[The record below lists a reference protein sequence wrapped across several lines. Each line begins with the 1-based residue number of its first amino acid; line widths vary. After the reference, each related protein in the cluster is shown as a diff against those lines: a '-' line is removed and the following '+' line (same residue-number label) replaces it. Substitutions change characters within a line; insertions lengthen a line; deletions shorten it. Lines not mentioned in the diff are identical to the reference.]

1 MTKDEALNKSG
12 VSDSNTM
19 RGFVLYPTYRMI
31 DGKTHVY
38 LFGKLENGDSF
49 LSIHQRDP
57 YFFVKKKDQEKLE
70 LFLEKNKEV
79 RDITD
84 CKLRF
89 ENSNFKNF
97 DEEEVVKVLLTFP
110 KQVPPFRKHLDQLDV
125 AYYEADILF
134 SQRFLL
140 DNDIKGCL
148 EITGAFKKGNYVNRI
163 YEEPIV
169 KGIPDYGVE
178 LDTFSFD
185 IETNMKASEIFS
197 IAYVCGEKKEVL
209 LCTDKEIKKKEITC
223 FPDEKSMITA
233 FLERVQKI
241 DPDIITGWNLIDFD
255 LDVLRKRCRAYNI
268 KFVLGRA
275 DWESSLRIFSDFFR
289 SSRADIAGRQV
300 LDGINLLK
308 DSFIKLPDYKLDTAA
323 SKILGEKK
331 SIQFTNKGAEILE
344 MAKNNPLKLAEY
356 NLKDAEL
363 VLNILEEKDLINLVI
378 QRSTLTGMAL
388 SRVSGSIASFDSLY
402 IRETIKK
409 GYVCFTSQHN
419 EREERIKGG
428 YVMESHPGIYD
439 YVIVCDFKSLY
450 PSIIRTFNID
460 PFSFHKGGEIVSP
473 NKATFSNE
481 EGILPQ
487 MIEHLWSMR
496 DKAKKKNDDIASYA
510 IKITMNSFFG
520 ILANPLFRFYSLPM
534 ANAITA
540 WGRKIVKETAE
551 RVGKEGYSVIYSDTD
566 SIFVDVKVDS
576 YDDAEKI
583 GLKLQKLVNEQ
594 YTKEVKEESGRESF
608 LELEFEKVYKRFIM
622 PMVRGSTTG
631 AKKRYAGLLIDK
643 EGKEK
648 IDIVG
653 LEFVRRDW
661 TDLSKEF
668 QMELLDRIFH
678 KKEVFDYIKKFVD
691 EVKEGK
697 KDDLLV
703 YRKGLWKDVKEY
715 VKTTPPHVKA
725 ARKLEKIESNVIEYV
740 MTTDGPEPIQLVK
753 HALDYDHY
761 IEKQLKPIADTILVF
776 FNQKFED
783 IIDGN
788 KQKSLFEF

>member
-1 MTKDEALNKSG
+1 MTKDDALSKNSA
-12 VSDSNTM
+12 TM
-19 RGFVLYPTYRMI
+19 KGFVLYPTYRMI
-31 DGKTHVY
+31 EGKTHVY
-38 LFGKLENGDSF
+38 LFGKLENGESF
-49 LSIHQRDP
+49 LTIHQRDP
-57 YFFVKKKDQEKLE
+57 YFFVKKKDRKKLE
-70 LFLEKNKEV
+70 QFLEKNKEV
-79 RDITD
+79 KEITD
-84 CKLRF
+84 CNLRF
-89 ENSNFKNF
+89 EDVSLKNF
-97 DEEEVVKVLLTFP
+97 DDEEVVKVLLTFP
-110 KQVPPFRKHLDQLDV
+110 KQVPPFRKHLDQLDI
-125 AYYEADILF
+125 AYYEADILY

-148 EITGAFKKGNYVNRI
+148 EITGEFKKGNYVNRI
-163 YEEPIV
+163 YEEPSV
-169 KGIPDYGVE
+169 NGIPDYGVN
-178 LDTFSFD
+178 LKVFSFD

-209 LCTDKEIKKKEITC
+209 LSTDKNIKEKEITC
-223 FPDEKSMITA
+223 FSDEKSMIVA
-233 FLERVQKI
+233 FLERLQEI
-241 DPDIITGWNLIDFD
+241 DPDVITGWNVIDFD
-255 LDVLRKRCRAYNI
+255 LDVLRKRCKAHKI
-268 KFVLGRA
+268 PFVLGRV
-275 DWESSLRIFSDFFR
+275 DWESSLRIFNDFFR

-323 SKILGEKK
+323 TEILGEKK
-331 SIQFTNKGAEILE
+331 AIQFTNKGAEILE
-344 MAKNNPLKLAEY
+344 MAKNDPLKLAQY

-363 VLNILEEKDLINLVI
+363 VLRILDEKDLISLVI
-378 QRSTLTGMAL
+378 HRSTLTGMML

-402 IRETIKK
+402 IRETMKK

-460 PFSFHKGGEIVSP
+460 PFSFHKGGKIVSP
-473 NKATFSNE
+473 NKATFSE
-481 EGILPQ
+481 KEGILPN
-487 MIEHLWSMR
+487 MIQHLWSMR
-496 DKAKKKNDDIASYA
+496 DKAKKKKDAVASYA

-540 WGRKIVKETAE
+540 WGRKIVKETAD
-551 RVGKEGYSVIYSDTD
+551 RVVKEGYSVIYSDTD

-594 YTKEVKEESGRESF
+594 YAKEVKDEYGRKSF

-622 PMVRGSTTG
+622 PRVRGSTVG
-631 AKKRYAGLLIDK
+631 AKKRYAGLIIDEK
-643 EGKEK
+643 GNEK

-668 QMELLDRIFH
+668 QMELLDRVFH
-678 KKEVFDYIKKFVD
+678 KK
-691 EVKEGK
+691 
-697 KDDLLV
+697 
-703 YRKGLWKDVKEY
+703 
-715 VKTTPPHVKA
+715 
-725 ARKLEKIESNVIEYV
+725 
-740 MTTDGPEPIQLVK
+740 
-753 HALDYDHY
+753 
-761 IEKQLKPIADTILVF
+761 
-776 FNQKFED
+776 
-783 IIDGN
+783 
-788 KQKSLFEF
+788 KSLIILRNLLMMLEMGRRMHF